1 MQAFSSTWQWLAR
14 APTNDPVERLSAPF
28 MQWLLIAVG
37 IAVPLIRIYATWIG
51 PLHPMTTWGAFDWID
66 FVTDAA
72 IVSAAWIGV
81 ALIRRGS
88 FALAVWTFI
97 GVLLASAAAAYATGG
112 YRLSPPDPLPVL
124 IMAAGGIVLGRR
136 ALWVSYA
143 SLVCIFALGQL
154 ADEAWLSG
162 PLNGHWGAFRTLPM
176 LALGYGIVALILDRA
191 IAALRTALRQAE
203 ERACALAEGNLRL
216 EREMEERSRTQ
227 SQLIHS
233 RKMDAVGRLASGVA
247 HDFDNVL
254 NVVLGYASQREQLA
268 DRGTPALLTA
278 LEGIELAAL
287 RALSISRKL
296 LNFSRHDADELHVFD
311 ADEVL
316 GELEPMLR
324 QLLGRYAA
332 LRVARPRRQ
341 VPLQLNRGQFELM
354 ILNIAANARD
364 AMPEGGRFD
373 VSLSVDGHG
382 HEATM
387 RLADT
392 GIGMSDEVREKVF
405 EPFYTTKPSGSGT
418 GLGLSVVAS
427 MIEAAG
433 GSVEVVSAPGK
444 GTEFV
449 LRLPCAA
456 MTH

>member
-1 MQAFSSTWQWLAR
+1 MRAFSSMREWLAR

-37 IAVPLIRIYATWIG
+37 IAVPLVRIYAASIG
-51 PLHPMTTWGAFDWID
+51 PTLPMTLWKTFDWID

-72 IVSAAWIGV
+72 ILSAAWLGV
-81 ALIRRGS
+81 MLIRRGR
-88 FALAVWTFI
+88 FAWAVWTFM

-143 SLVCIFALGQL
+143 SLVGIFALGQL
-154 ADEAWLSG
+154 ADELWLGG
-162 PLNGHWGAFRTLPM
+162 PLHGHWGAFRTLPM
-176 LALGYGIVALILDRA
+176 LALAYGIVALILDRA

-203 ERACALAEGNLRL
+203 ERARALAESNMRL
-216 EREMEERSRTQ
+216 EREMEERARTQ

-233 RKMDAVGRLASGVA
+233 QKMDAVGRLASGVA

-254 NVVLGYASQREQLA
+254 NVVLGYASQREELA
-268 DRGTPALLTA
+268 DRGTTALLIA
-278 LEGIELAAL
+278 LEGIELAAI

-324 QLLGRYAA
+324 QLLGRYAT
-332 LRVARPRRQ
+332 LNVARPQQPVSLR
-341 VPLQLNRGQFELM
+341 LNRGQFELM

-364 AMPEGGRFD
+364 AMPGGGTFD
-373 VSLSVDGHG
+373 VSLSVDERG
-382 HEATM
+382 HEATL
-387 RLADT
+387 RFADN
-392 GIGMSDEVREKVF
+392 GVGMTEAVRKKVF
-405 EPFYTTKPSGSGT
+405 EPFYTTKPTGSGT
-418 GLGLSVVAS
+418 GLGLSIVAS

-433 GSVEVVSAPGK
+433 GSVEVVSAPGA

-449 LRLPCAA
+449 LRLPCASMA
-456 MTH
+456 H